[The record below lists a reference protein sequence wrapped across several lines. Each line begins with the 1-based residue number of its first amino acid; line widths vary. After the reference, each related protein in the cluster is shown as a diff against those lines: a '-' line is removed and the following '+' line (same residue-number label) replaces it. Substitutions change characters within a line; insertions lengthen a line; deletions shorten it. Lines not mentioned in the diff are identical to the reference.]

1 MRAALSELAAGAA
14 SRRAGARFARW
25 SLGVHLALHAA
36 LALAQAPASP
46 QDLVHAVQPGETLF
60 GLATRY
66 TGRSD
71 RWLQLRDYNGIADPH
86 RIAPGT
92 RVRIPAALLSFAPS
106 FATVSHVTGSV
117 RQFAAQDVQPQPL
130 QPGALLAQ
138 GTRIE
143 VGADG
148 YVRLRMSDG
157 STVRIP
163 ANSRV
168 RLVSVRRQDA
178 SQASDTLIQLETGRV
193 DASAQ
198 PQRNN
203 ASRFEIRTPLAV
215 ASVRGTEFGVAI
227 QADAAVTGEV
237 TQGSIEL
244 RGRRRPP
251 GGRGIR
257 QHRLREGQGA
267 RVSSAG
273 VMGPVR
279 PLPQAPDLT
288 GLPDTVTDIDF
299 VRLPLPA
306 VAGIAAYRVRISTDP
321 ALEQV
326 VRNGVSAAGELQ
338 FVGLEDGSYTVGARA
353 VDELGL
359 SSRESTRTLRVKAR
373 PVAPLAQR
381 PAPGE
386 RIVGSAV
393 EFACAQ
399 PAGVQRFRL
408 QIASDEGFQALLV
421 DDAALTECR
430 RSATLPPGR
439 YFWRVASVGA
449 APDGTPDQGP
459 FSGSRAFE
467 MVEPPPAAPP
477 PKVSSD
483 DAALQLYWSAQPGY
497 RYLVQVARD
506 GGFADLV
513 HADTRTEA
521 SLRLADLPPGSYHV
535 RIQAIAPD
543 GEAGSF
549 SPPQVVRIEPV
560 LRDASGAAVRDAGGS
575 PVGRQ

>member
-1 MRAALSELAAGAA
+1 MRAALPEPAAGAA
-14 SRRAGARFARW
+14 SRRASARVARW
-25 SLGVHLALHAA
+25 SLGAYLALHAA
-36 LALAQAPASP
+36 LALAQAATSSP
-46 QDLVHAVQPGETLF
+46 DLVHAVQPGETLF
-60 GLATRY
+60 GLAARY
-66 TGRSD
+66 TGRAD
-71 RWLQLRDYNGIADPH
+71 RWLQLRDHNGIADPH

-92 RVRIPAALLSFAPS
+92 RVRIPAALLSFAPT
-106 FATVSHVTGSV
+106 FATVRHVTGSV
-117 RQFAAQDVQPQPL
+117 RQFARQDVQAQPL
-130 QPGALLAQ
+130 QPGARLAE

-148 YVRLRMSDG
+148 YVRLEMSDG

-178 SQASDTLIQLETGRV
+178 SQASDTLILLEAGRV

-198 PQRNN
+198 PQRNK

-215 ASVRGTEFGVAI
+215 ASVRGTEFGVAV
-227 QADAAVTGEV
+227 QDDAAVTGEV
-237 TQGSIEL
+237 TQGSIDL

-279 PLPQAPDLT
+279 TLPGAPDLA
-288 GLPDTVTDIDF
+288 GLPDTVGDIDF
-299 VRLPLPA
+299 VRLALPA

-321 ALEQV
+321 AMEQV
-326 VRNGVSAAGELQ
+326 VRNGVSTGAEVQ
-338 FVGLEDGSYTVGARA
+338 FAGLEDGSYMVGARA
-353 VDELGL
+353 MDDWGL
-359 SSRESTRTLRVKAR
+359 SSRESTRALRVKAR
-373 PVAPLAQR
+373 PVAPLSQR

-393 EFACAQ
+393 EFSCAQ
-399 PAGVQRFRL
+399 PAGIQRFRL
-408 QIASDEGFQALLV
+408 QVASDEGFQALLV

-430 RSATLPPGR
+430 RSATLAPGR

-449 APDGTPDQGP
+449 APDGTQDQGP
-459 FSGSRAFE
+459 FSGARAFE

-477 PKVSSD
+477 PKASGD
-483 DAALQLYWSAQPGY
+483 DAVLQLYWSAQPGY

-513 HADTRTEA
+513 HADTRSEA
-521 SLRLADLPPGSYHV
+521 SLRLADLPPGTYHV
-535 RIQAIAPD
+535 RIQAIAPE

-549 SPPQVVRIEPV
+549 SPSQAVRIEPV
-560 LRDASGAAVRDAGGS
+560 LRDGSGGAVRDAHGH

>member
-1 MRAALSELAAGAA
+1 MRAARPEPAAGAA

-25 SLGVHLALHAA
+25 SVGVHLALHAA
-36 LALAQAPASP
+36 LALAQAPASSP
-46 QDLVHAVQPGETLF
+46 DLVHAVQPGETLF
-60 GLATRY
+60 GLAERY
-66 TGRSD
+66 TGRAD
-71 RWLQLRDYNGIADPH
+71 RWLQLRNHNGIANPH

-92 RVRIPAALLSFAPS
+92 RVRIPAALLSFAPT
-106 FATVSHVTGSV
+106 FATVRHVTGSV
-117 RQFAAQDVQPQPL
+117 RQLAAPDVQAQPL
-130 QPGALLAQ
+130 QPGARLAE

-148 YVRLRMSDG
+148 YVRLQMSDG

-178 SQASDTLIQLETGRV
+178 SQASDTLIQLEAGRV

-198 PQRNN
+198 PQRNK

-237 TQGSIEL
+237 TQGNIDL
-244 RGRRRPP
+244 RSRRPP
-251 GGRGIR
+251 GARGIR

-279 PLPQAPDLT
+279 TLPQAPDLA

-326 VRNGVSAAGELQ
+326 VRNGVSTGGELQ
-338 FVGLEDGSYTVGARA
+338 FAGLEDGSYMVGARA
-353 VDELGL
+353 VDDWGL

-373 PVAPLAQR
+373 PVAPLSQR

-393 EFACAQ
+393 EFSCAQ

-408 QIASDEGFQALLV
+408 QVASDEGFQALWV

-430 RSATLPPGR
+430 RSATLAPGR
-439 YFWRVASVGA
+439 YFWRVASVGV
-449 APDGTPDQGP
+449 APDGTQDQGP

-483 DAALQLYWSAQPGY
+483 DATLQLYWSAQPGY

-513 HADTRTEA
+513 HADTRSEA
-521 SLRLADLPPGSYHV
+521 SLRLADLPPGNYHV
-535 RIQAIAPD
+535 RIQAIAPE
-543 GEAGSF
+543 GEAGGF
-549 SPPQVVRIEPV
+549 SPPQVVRIEAV

>member
-1 MRAALSELAAGAA
+1 LA
-14 SRRAGARFARW
+14 FAQTP
-25 SLGVHLALHAA
+25 S
-36 LALAQAPASP
+36 SS
-46 QDLVHAVQPGETLF
+46 QDVVHAVQLGETLY
-60 GLATRY
+60 GLAARY

-71 RWLQLRDYNGIADPH
+71 HWLQLRQYNAIANPY
-86 RIAPGT
+86 RLAPGT
-92 RVRIPAALLSFAPS
+92 RVRIPAALLSPIPTFAM
-106 FATVSHVTGSV
+106 VSYVTGSV
-117 RQFAAQDVQPQPL
+117 RQFLPQDMQAQPL
-130 QPGALLAQ
+130 QSGARLAE

-148 YVRLRMSDG
+148 YVRLQMDDG

-163 ANSRV
+163 ANSQV
-168 RLVSVRRQDA
+168 RLASVRRQDA
-178 SQASDTLIQLETGRV
+178 SQTSDTLIQLDAGRV

-198 PQRNN
+198 PQRNK

-227 QADAAVTGEV
+227 QPDAAVTGEV
-237 TQGSIEL
+237 TQGSIDL

-288 GLPDTVTDIDF
+288 GLPDTLTEVDF
-299 VRLPLPA
+299 VRLPLP
-306 VAGIAAYRVRISTDP
+306 VVPGVAAYRIRISRDP
-321 ALEQV
+321 AMEEV
-326 VRNGVSAAGELQ
+326 VRNGVSAGAEMQ
-338 FVGLEDGSYTVGARA
+338 FAGLEDGSYVVGARA
-353 VDELGL
+353 MDDWGL
-359 SSRESTRTLRVKAR
+359 TGRESTRALRVKAR
-373 PVAPLAQR
+373 PVAPLSQR
-381 PAPGE
+381 PAPAE

-408 QIASDEGFQALLV
+408 QVASDENFQTLLV
-421 DDAALTECR
+421 DDSALAECR

-439 YFWRVASVGA
+439 YFWRVASVGV

-459 FSGSRAFE
+459 FSGGRAFE

-477 PKVSSD
+477 PKVSGD
-483 DAALQLYWSAQPGY
+483 DGALQVYWSAQPGY
-497 RYLVQVARD
+497 RYLVQVARGD
-506 GGFADLV
+506 SFADLV
-513 HADTRTEA
+513 HADTRSEA
-521 SLRLADLPPGSYHV
+521 SLHLPNLAPGTYYL
-535 RIQAIAPD
+535 RIQAISPEGD
-543 GEAGSF
+543 AGAF
-549 SPPQVVRIEPV
+549 SSPQVVQIRAV
-560 LRDASGAAVRDAGGS
+560 LRDASGAVVRDAGGNA
-575 PVGRQ
+575 VGRQ